1 MHDMLI
7 LLLPHLGLSRA
18 IDAMISPMPALF
30 PTRTHPV
37 DSAWRLPRPPRP
49 SAEPT
54 LNLLGMPVV
63 REAQGTPIR
72 KSCYEPTLVPEL
84 VRW

>member
-7 LLLPHLGLSRA
+7 LVLPHLGLSRA
-18 IDAMISPMPALF
+18 SNAMISPMPALY
-30 PTRTHPV
+30 PTRAHPV
-37 DSAWRLPRPPRP
+37 DSAWRLPLPPRP
-49 SAEPT
+49 STEPT
-54 LNLLGMPVV
+54 LNLLGMLVV
-63 REAQGTPIR
+63 REVQGTPVH